1 MGGARGELSLD
12 TLSLRCLL
20 DTRPRHL
27 GDDGP
32 REPVVQEMGLG
43 WRDRSSLK
51 LSEKQRGPWA
61 EPWSPPRARGQGG
74 GDTRVRPAEG
84 DQEWVVARL
93 PGRSVL
99 GGGHGRHLPYL
110 YRVRQDQGPEQMVTR
125 RALETIKD
133 VTGGPW

>member
-32 REPVVQEMGLG
+32 REPAVQEMGLG

-99 GGGHGRHLPYL
+99 GGRTWSAPSMT
-110 YRVRQDQGPEQMVTR
+110 VQGQAGPR
-125 RALETIKD
+125 SRADGDKE
-133 VTGGPW
+133 GPGDH